1 MRKFITVDEAINLLP
16 EGDYIHT
23 FFNMPFGLLGADWS
37 REDVIDTLKTSDK
50 IELTGEQA
58 RGLGHGL
65 AAYNN
70 DIKKQSEILFVE
82 TDMKKL
88 LSFDPDEEVENAD

>member
-37 REDVIDTLKTSDK
+37 REDVIDKFKTSDK

-58 RGLGHGL
+58 RSLGHGL
-65 AAYNN
+65 AVYNN
-70 DIKKQSEILFVE
+70 DTKKQSEILFVE
-82 TDMKKL
+82 TDIKKL
-88 LSFDPDEEVENAD
+88 LSFDPKGEKENV

>member
-1 MRKFITVDEAINLLP
+1 MRKFIAVDEAINLLP
-16 EGDYIHT
+16 DGDYIHT
-23 FFNMPFGLLGADWS
+23 FSNLPFGLLGVDCS
-37 REDVIDTLKTSDK
+37 REDVIDKFKTSDK

-82 TDMKKL
+82 TDIKKL

>member
-1 MRKFITVDEAINLLP
+1 MLP
-16 EGDYIHT
+16 DGDYIHT

-37 REDVIDTLKTSDK
+37 REDVIDKFKTSDK

-58 RGLGHGL
+58 RSLGHGL
-65 AAYNN
+65 AVYNN
-70 DIKKQSEILFVE
+70 DTKKQSEILFVE

-88 LSFDPDEEVENAD
+88 LSFDPEGEKENV

>member
-37 REDVIDTLKTSDK
+37 REDVIERLKRQ
-50 IELTGEQA
+50 I
-58 RGLGHGL
+58 R
-65 AAYNN
+65 
-70 DIKKQSEILFVE
+70 
-82 TDMKKL
+82 
-88 LSFDPDEEVENAD
+88 

>member
-1 MRKFITVDEAINLLP
+1 MRKFITVEEAVDLLP

-37 REDVIDTLKTSDK
+37 REDVIDKFKTSDK

-58 RGLGHGL
+58 RSLGHGL
-65 AAYNN
+65 AVYNN
-70 DIKKQSEILFVE
+70 DTKKQSEILFVE

-88 LSFDPDEEVENAD
+88 LSFDPEGEKENV

>member
-37 REDVIDTLKTSDK
+37 REDVIDKFKTSDK

-58 RGLGHGL
+58 RSLGHGL
-65 AAYNN
+65 AIYNN
-70 DIKKQSEILFVE
+70 DTKKQSEILFVE

-88 LSFDPDEEVENAD
+88 LSFDPEGEKENV

>member
-1 MRKFITVDEAINLLP
+1 MRKFITVDEAVDLLP

-37 REDVIDTLKTSDK
+37 REDVIDKFKTSDK

-58 RGLGHGL
+58 RSLGHGL
-65 AAYNN
+65 AVYNN
-70 DIKKQSEILFVE
+70 DTKKQSEILFVE

-88 LSFDPDEEVENAD
+88 LSFDPEREKENV

>member
-37 REDVIDTLKTSDK
+37 REDIINKFKSSDK

-58 RGLGHGL
+58 RSLGHGL
-65 AAYNN
+65 AVYNN
-70 DIKKQSEILFVE
+70 DTKKQSEILFVE

-88 LSFDPDEEVENAD
+88 LSFDPEGEKEI

>member
-1 MRKFITVDEAINLLP
+1 MRKFITVEEAVDLLP

-23 FFNMPFGLLGADWS
+23 FFDMPFGLLGADWS

-50 IELTGEQA
+50 IELTGEKA
-58 RGLGHGL
+58 RGLGHGI
-65 AAYNN
+65 AVYNN
-70 DIKKQSEILFVE
+70 DTKKQSEILFVE

-88 LSFDPDEEVENAD
+88 LSFDPEGEKENV

>member
-1 MRKFITVDEAINLLP
+1 MRKFITVEEAVDLLP

-37 REDVIDTLKTSDK
+37 REDVIDKFKTSDK

-58 RGLGHGL
+58 RSLGHGL
-65 AAYNN
+65 AVYNN
-70 DIKKQSEILFVE
+70 DTKKQSEILFVE

-88 LSFDPDEEVENAD
+88 LSFDPEGEKKI

>member
-1 MRKFITVDEAINLLP
+1 MRKFITVEEAVDLLP

-37 REDVIDTLKTSDK
+37 REDVIDKFKTSDK

-58 RGLGHGL
+58 RSLGHGL
-65 AAYNN
+65 AVYNN
-70 DIKKQSEILFVE
+70 DTKKQSEILFVE

-88 LSFDPDEEVENAD
+88 LSFDPEGEKEI

>member
-37 REDVIDTLKTSDK
+37 REDVIDKFKTSDK

-70 DIKKQSEILFVE
+70 DTKKQSEILFVE

-88 LSFDPDEEVENAD
+88 LSFDPEGEKENV

>member
-37 REDVIDTLKTSDK
+37 REDVIDTFKTSDK
-50 IELTGEQA
+50 IELTGKQA

-65 AAYNN
+65 AVYNN
-70 DIKKQSEILFVE
+70 DIKKQSEVLFVE
-82 TDMKKL
+82 TDIKKL

>member
-1 MRKFITVDEAINLLP
+1 MRKFITVEEAVDLLP
-16 EGDYIHT
+16 KGDYIHT
-23 FFNMPFGLLGADWS
+23 FFNMPFGLLGADWN

-65 AAYNN
+65 AVYNN
-70 DIKKQSEILFVE
+70 DTKKQSEILFVE

-88 LSFDPDEEVENAD
+88 LSFDPEGEEKNV

>member
-1 MRKFITVDEAINLLP
+1 MRKFITVEEAVNLLP

-37 REDVIDTLKTSDK
+37 REDVIDKFKTSDK

-58 RGLGHGL
+58 RSLGHGL
-65 AAYNN
+65 AVYNN
-70 DIKKQSEILFVE
+70 DTKKQSEILFVE

-88 LSFDPDEEVENAD
+88 LSFDLDEEVEDAD